1 MIKTLFLLGSTGS
14 IGKTTLNVVRK
25 NKNKIKIKLLTTNNN
40 IEKIIDQALE
50 FNVKKIVIFSKKNFH
65 KFEKIIKK
73 KQNSG
78 FFFNR

>member
-50 FNVKKIVIFSKKNFH
+50 FNVKKIVIFRKKNFH